1 MLKQEEPRSRFG
13 SEVLQR
19 EEERE
24 QPVSLEVRSAEEVSL
39 EVTSCSERRSKF
51 GSEVLEREEK

>member
-1 MLKQEEPRSRFG
+1 MLKQEEPRSKFG
-13 SEVLQR
+13 IEVLQR
-19 EEERE
+19 EKE

-39 EVTSCSERRSKF
+39 EVTCCSERRSKF